1 MELKDLKVG
10 LFGFKKNDVCEYISE
25 LNSTFSERLAE
36 QKKEKEEALGE
47 LNKKNEELNTQI
59 SWLETEKDSLK
70 RELEEKD
77 KRIAELQG
85 EIVGYCGMYCAAD
98 IEKRKQE
105 ILEVQQKND
114 GVTEI
119 LQEARAFADSLRAKA
134 MAEDEAFRQKNR
146 KKYKAEQARI
156 AEYGK
161 RVDKVKGNIMNALRS
176 MKLQMSGISDE
187 ITALRGDENGDGGDE
202 E

>member
-85 EIVGYCGMYCAAD
+85 EI
-98 IEKRKQE
+98 EKRKQE
-105 ILEVQQKND
+105 LLEVQQKND

>member
-25 LNSTFSERLAE
+25 LNSTFAQRLAE
-36 QKKEKEEALGE
+36 QKKDKEEALEE
-47 LNKKNEELNTQI
+47 LNKKNEELNTRI
-59 SWLETEKDSLK
+59 ARLETEEDSLR

-77 KRIAELQG
+77 RRIAELQG
-85 EIVGYCGMYCAAD
+85 EV
-98 IEKRKQE
+98 EKWKQE
-105 ILEVQQKND
+105 VLTVQQKND

-134 MAEDEAFRQKNR
+134 VAEDEAIRQKNR

-161 RVDKVKGNIMNALRS
+161 CVDKVKGNIMNALRS

-187 ITALRGDENGDGGDE
+187 ISALRGDENGGGGDE